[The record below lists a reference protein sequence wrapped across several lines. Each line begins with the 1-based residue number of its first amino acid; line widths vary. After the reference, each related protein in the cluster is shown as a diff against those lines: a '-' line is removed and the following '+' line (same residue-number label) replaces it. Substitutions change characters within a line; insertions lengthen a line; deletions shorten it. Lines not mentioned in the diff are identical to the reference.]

1 MEISL
6 DVAFIRGIL
15 TQEYERAREE
25 IRSLGVQQAFES
37 SQQRHDA
44 RIASA
49 PDVGTLAC
57 RAGCTWCCYF
67 SVDVRAVEVF
77 GILDFVERTFT
88 IEEKARVYA
97 EVRANATA
105 LRNLGGNERMRRNV
119 KCPFLNGGRCTIY
132 TVRPQTCRN
141 YHATNVAGCQQSYED
156 PNNLDIDPD
165 FAPWVYQAGTA
176 HVDALSTAM
185 RDAGYD
191 VSAYELNCALDAA
204 RSEPAARERFES
216 RLQPFTTA
224 SGEDVPVEFDD
235 LEP

>member
-6 DVAFIRGIL
+6 DLDFIRGIL
-15 TQEYERAREE
+15 TQEYEKARDE
-25 IRSLGVQQAFES
+25 IRSDGVRRAFEN
-37 SQQRHDA
+37 SQRRHDM

-77 GILDFVERTFT
+77 SILDFVERTFT
-88 IEEKARVYA
+88 IEEKSRVYA
-97 EVRANATA
+97 EVRANSTA
-105 LRNLGGNERMRRNV
+105 LENLGGSERMKRNV
-119 KCPFLNGGRCTIY
+119 KCPFLKDGRCSIY

-141 YHATNVAGCQQSYED
+141 YHATDVAGCQQSYEE
-156 PNNLDIDPD
+156 PHNLDIDPD

-176 HVDALSTAM
+176 HVDAFSTAM

-204 RSEPAARERFES
+204 RSEPTARERFES
-216 RLQPFTTA
+216 RLRPFTHL
-224 SGEDVPVEFDD
+224 SGEEVPVEFDD
-235 LEP
+235 LDP